1 MDDSEPVWNSVHD
14 PDIRNYRFKF
24 KKRRLFPIVAGL
36 RAKTTIAQDRPISLL
51 EQLEKELEESIKQL
65 GMEEKINIT
74 PVAETLNLYDGFNV
88 SLQGAVN
95 NYIQQKSGKRP
106 TDLRRHQPD
115 LFADYVRRFFKDQNL
130 PFEPKYN
137 INERLQYLY
146 RQIVNTKTGYNGL
159 IFVIDEYESWL
170 SQRPITSPE
179 GMFDSNVLQALA
191 EILPKQHNYEIFTVI
206 ASQTDLPAQ
215 LQGRFRSLPLLAG
228 SGAERDYH
236 VICAHR
242 VRRYKVDMEGEA
254 KLYYHDFYDD
264 FAFYKLDTEETFLDT
279 FPFHPLAYET
289 VRRFTSNVQDMPN
302 IRLGLNIFYDV
313 MKQESALALNRP
325 LTLHDVYSHS
335 ANFQNALAGPR
346 FSEVHHRFRDAIS
359 LLPHIFYEE
368 EDRSIGEAIL
378 TILYLQFVI
387 SGEQAVPMSP
397 AELADATITPTGAI
411 TGEQRMFVLL
421 GEMAG
426 RIPQL
431 EFDSANAAKGA
442 RFIPRQSG
450 PTPQQLLDKIKAEYA
465 TRELEVMN
473 CWTKLL
479 FASPAETKGQKQYC
493 SACILLRCYMPYQ
506 G

>member
-1 MDDSEPVWNSVHD
+1 MSDRKSLSQIIERVPALKKGKDIGYLQDTINLEESIEPGNREETVRLYYFAKTLKTAFEEILVAFFEPVGRGFWLTAEYGVGKSHFLSTLACLLMDDSEPVWKSVHD
-14 PDIRNYRFKF
+14 PDIRNYRFNV

-36 RAKTTIAQDRPISLL
+36 RGKNTIAQDRPISLL
-51 EQLEKELEESIKQL
+51 EQLEKELDESIKQL

-159 IFVIDEYESWL
+159 LFVIDEYESWL

-215 LQGRFRSLPLLAG
+215 LQGRFKSLPLLAG

-236 VICAHR
+236 VICTHR

-264 FAFYKLDTEETFLDT
+264 FAFYKSDTEETFLET

-313 MKQESALALNRP
+313 MKQASALALNRP

-359 LLPHIFYEE
+359 LLPHIFYDE
-368 EDRSIGEAIL
+368 EDRSIAEAIL
-378 TILYLQFVI
+378 TVC
-387 SGEQAVPMSP
+387 
-397 AELADATITPTGAI
+397 T
-411 TGEQRMFVLL
+411 
-421 GEMAG
+421 
-426 RIPQL
+426 
-431 EFDSANAAKGA
+431 
-442 RFIPRQSG
+442 
-450 PTPQQLLDKIKAEYA
+450 
-465 TRELEVMN
+465 
-473 CWTKLL
+473 
-479 FASPAETKGQKQYC
+479 C
-493 SACILLRCYMPYQ
+493 SS
-506 G
+506 